1 MSDWKRAWE
10 GDWSQIN
17 EEQQARTRPQE
28 QKTHPGHTKARE
40 RDEWPDA
47 LEGSGRDTANAG
59 EDLRPITRI
68 ATRRVLEAERAE
80 LCRREDEGHRR
91 DVSDQTSAPGERW

>member
-17 EEQQARTRPQE
+17 EEQQATTRPQE

-47 LEGSGRDTANAG
+47 LEGSGRDTAKAG

-68 ATRRVLEAERAE
+68 ATRG
-80 LCRREDEGHRR
+80 DEYWKPNSADGKTR
-91 DVSDQTSAPGERW
+91 VSDAT